1 MINHI
6 SILTKDGK
14 SLLFREYGATKI
26 DSDLLAGFLSAFSGF
41 FKEISRSE
49 IKATQTETNKF
60 FYGLL
65 GNLIIVICADLN
77 DKNEEIIQK
86 LEEIIFK
93 FQNEYGELLDA
104 DWDGERTAFK
114 EFHNEIDKIVLGPIK
129 ISIIGYGGV
138 GKSTIMKLIAGKKIN
153 LEYIPTIAAD
163 IATNNILD
171 PKRSVVFWDF
181 AGQLQFTSLWK
192 SLLKGTRLILLI
204 TDSTYQNVSSSKK
217 IITNLVQRYF
227 KETKIVVIANKQD
240 LPNRLTP
247 KFIEKILG
255 FTTYGMISINPQYR
269 VKISEILKKNIAE
282 INKDDGI

>member
-65 GNLIIVICADLN
+65 GNLIIVICADLE
-77 DKNEEIIQK
+77 DKNEEIIK
-86 LEEIIFK
+86 ILEEIIFK
-93 FQNEYGELLDA
+93 FQNKYGALLNA
-104 DWDGERTAFK
+104 DWNGERTTFK
-114 EFHNEIDKIVLGPIK
+114 EFKDEIDKLVLGPIK

-138 GKSTIMKLIAGKKIN
+138 GKSTIMKLIAGKEIN

-204 TDSTYQNVSSSKK
+204 TDSTYQNISSSKK
-217 IITNLVQRYF
+217 IISDLVQKYF
-227 KETKIVVIANKQD
+227 ENTKIVIIANKQD

-282 INKDDGI
+282 INRDDGI